1 MIQTIKS
8 DIKRVTVTSD
18 FNEDMKKWLENEA
31 KIHGFRWLLAHALD
45 GIIWGE
51 EREDG
56 LYLSNILFGP
66 KLRIDTL
73 QMARLFGETGE
84 LLIWKG
90 DNGWQARILK
100 DGKGRDKEYYDES
113 QLLWGTK
120 VEDRKNG
127 FVLLHHGSEGLRH
140 APPFVSEDDE
150 LRLKLNIRHYINY
163 DSDGQAYVDFSR
175 LISIEAFNEKEVI

>member
-8 DIKRVTVTSD
+8 EIKRITVTSD

-31 KIHGFRWLLAHALD
+31 KIHGFSWLLAHALD

-56 LYLSNILFGP
+56 LHLSNNLFGP
-66 KLRIDTL
+66 NLRIGTL
-73 QMARLFGETGE
+73 QTARLFGEKGE

-90 DNGWQARILK
+90 DNAWHARILK
-100 DGKGRDKEYYDES
+100 DGEGTDKEYYDES
-113 QLLWGTK
+113 QLLWGTE
-120 VEDRKNG
+120 VEKSHDG

-140 APPFVSEDDE
+140 APPFISEDAK
-150 LRLKLNIRHYINY
+150 LPLKLNIRHYINY
-163 DSDGQAYVDFSR
+163 DPEGQAYVDFSR
-175 LISIEAFNEKEVI
+175 LISVEAFNEKEVI

>member
-1 MIQTIKS
+1 MKRNIKC

-31 KIHGFRWLLAHALD
+31 KIHGLRWLLAHAYD

-56 LYLSNILFGP
+56 LHLSNILFGP
-66 KLRIDTL
+66 NLRISTL

-84 LLIWKG
+84 LLIWRG
-90 DNGWQARILK
+90 DNGWQVRMLK
-100 DGKGRDKEYYDES
+100 EGEGADKEYYDES
-113 QLLWGTK
+113 QLLWGTD
-120 VEDRKNG
+120 VEKSQDG
-127 FVLLHHGSEGLRH
+127 FVLLRHGSEGLRH
-140 APPFVSEDDE
+140 APPFVSEDAK

-163 DSDGQAYVDFSR
+163 DQDGQAYIEFSR
-175 LISIEAFNEKEVI
+175 LISINSFNQLEEI